1 MAFTNEEALIIKEI
15 GVLLNGLG
23 ANTTKLRRLFKM
35 TVDFDS
41 LTLAEKQRIQELL
54 AQIP

>member
-1 MAFTNEEALIIKEI
+1 MFTNEEALILKEI

-23 ANTTKLRRLFKM
+23 ADTTKLKRVFKM
-35 TVDFDS
+35 TVDVDS